1 MKRIGL
7 AAARFL
13 GKSRK
18 IALFAGLVAA
28 AGLVNELRRRRQRS
42 AAI

>member
-1 MKRIGL
+1 MERVGL

-13 GKSRK
+13 GKSRR

-28 AGLVNELRRRRQRS
+28 AGLLNELRRRRQ
-42 AAI
+42 AAAA

>member
-1 MKRIGL
+1 MEGIGL
-7 AAARFL
+7 AAARLL

-28 AGLVNELRRRRQRS
+28 AGLLNELRRRRQES
-42 AAI
+42 AAA

>member
-1 MKRIGL
+1 MENAAL
-7 AAARFL
+7 AVARFL

-28 AGLVNELRRRRQRS
+28 AGLVNELRKRRQES
-42 AAI
+42 VAA

>member
-1 MKRIGL
+1 VERFGI

-18 IALFAGLVAA
+18 VALFAALVAA
-28 AGLVNELRRRRQRS
+28 AGLLNELRRRRQES
-42 AAI
+42 AAA

>member
-1 MKRIGL
+1 MRRFGL

-13 GKSRK
+13 GKSRR

-28 AGLVNELRRRRQRS
+28 AGVANELRRRRQAS
-42 AAI
+42 AA

>member
-1 MKRIGL
+1 MESIGL

-18 IALFAGLVAA
+18 ITLFAGLVAIV
-28 AGLVNELRRRRQRS
+28 GLMNELRRRRRES
-42 AAI
+42 AAA

>member
-1 MKRIGL
+1 MQRLGL

-18 IALFAGLVAA
+18 ITLFAGLVAA
-28 AGLVNELRRRRQRS
+28 VGLLNELRRRRQES
-42 AAI
+42 AAA

>member
-1 MKRIGL
+1 MKGFGL

-18 IALFAGLVAA
+18 IALFAGAVAA
-28 AGLVNELRRRRQRS
+28 AGLLNELRRRRQES
-42 AAI
+42 AAA